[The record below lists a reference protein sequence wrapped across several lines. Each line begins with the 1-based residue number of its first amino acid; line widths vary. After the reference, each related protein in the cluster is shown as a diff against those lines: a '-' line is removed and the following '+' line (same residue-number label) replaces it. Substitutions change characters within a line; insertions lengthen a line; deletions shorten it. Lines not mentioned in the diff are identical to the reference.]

1 MKHFLT
7 HFSHHDSPF
16 QTLYNFFQILT
27 TLLKIET
34 SNSRPLCACRSRI
47 NGRIPTYQRE
57 SVFGFT
63 DLFYDSVVSINK
75 TTTMSPLPTSD
86 WCLTMTASP
95 FLLRG
100 IYGFACYFLSDYIF
114 RFMPFRCLNYAASVL
129 IKPICMLQFTSK

>member
-1 MKHFLT
+1 MFIFVVLVKHFLT

-27 TLLKIET
+27 TLSKIET

-63 DLFYDSVVSINK
+63 DLFYGSVVSINK
-75 TTTMSPLPTSD
+75 TTAMSSLPTSD

-100 IYGFACYFLSDYIF
+100 IYGFACCFLSDIF
-114 RFMPFRCLNYAASVL
+114 SGLCHFVV
-129 IKPICMLQFTSK
+129 